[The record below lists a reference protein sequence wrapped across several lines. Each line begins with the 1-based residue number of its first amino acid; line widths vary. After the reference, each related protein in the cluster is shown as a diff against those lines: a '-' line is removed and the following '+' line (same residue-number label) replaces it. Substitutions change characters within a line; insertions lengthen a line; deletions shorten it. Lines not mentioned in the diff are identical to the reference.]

1 MPASPVTSTF
11 KAVMDRQPGTE
22 PSLHVTGEV
31 EVPTTGWTLALK
43 RAHPQGVNPRILLLD
58 LTAKPPHGPAGD
70 IVLMPE
76 VTYTEQPPRAAYDE
90 VTIRFGHEVF
100 SLKVPVLV

>member
-1 MPASPVTSTF
+1 MTASPIKSTF

-22 PSLHVTGEV
+22 PRLHVTGDV

-43 RAHPQGVNPRILLLD
+43 RASPQGINPRVLILD
-58 LTAKPPHGPAGD
+58 LTAKPPHGAAGD
-70 IVLMPE
+70 VVLKPE
-76 VTYTEQPPRAAYDE
+76 VNYTEQPPKADYDE
-90 VTIRFGHEVF
+90 VTIRFGREVF